1 MTTPDDFDF
10 DPIADDLDTSDD
22 FFRLDDNGKKSDQA
36 QDTAE
41 EFSETT
47 SKRTSADFEPDMDL
61 LLITAQTPMII
72 EAMKLISLHDFKS
85 KNTVI
90 YSEAIKGIELYM
102 KILERNPE
110 NYRKV
115 SAMMT
120 SDPDFRDL
128 LKITSNLYKNIFN
141 ELPTTD
147 SHNLKAFELVK
158 DHLDVALKKSHISA
172 SLVSLKKYFLLSGSP
187 DIEKINAAI
196 KEAPDRIRAEFS
208 QFGRNVNMARELI
221 KSGNYEINK
230 GMKGKE
236 VNVFIVKATMVLIHY
251 YTQTGETQYASYYQR
266 LNDNFKKYF
275 IMR

>member
-1 MTTPDDFDF
+1 MSNSDDFDF
-10 DPIADDLDTSDD
+10 DPITDD
-22 FFRLDDNGKKSDQA
+22 FDANDSFFTLDESVKKTESPEQFDDDPMTSA
-36 QDTAE
+36 
-41 EFSETT
+41 
-47 SKRTSADFEPDMDL
+47 SKRSSADFEPDMDL

-72 EAMKLISLHDFKS
+72 EAMKLISQHDFRS

-90 YSEAIKGIELYM
+90 FSEAIKGIQLYM

-115 SAMMT
+115 SAMLA

-128 LKITSNLYKNIFN
+128 LKITSNLFRNIYN
-141 ELPTTD
+141 ELPTSD

-158 DHLDVALKKSHISA
+158 DHLDIALKKSLISS
-172 SLVSLKKYFLLSGSP
+172 SLISLKKYFLLSGSP
-187 DIEKINAAI
+187 DMGKIDSAI
-196 KEAPDRIRAEFS
+196 KETPDKIRYEFTGY
-208 QFGRNVNMARELI
+208 GRHVNIARELI

-236 VNVFIVKATMVLIHY
+236 MNVFIVRATMLLIYY

-266 LNDNFKKYF
+266 LHDNFKKYF
-275 IMR
+275 VIR